1 MKKKTKMKM
10 NTKKLIGGG
19 GKTPKPGMFRRALTK
34 LMPTK
39 TRTTKAGNSGTDAA
53 APKERPTSGAAAKTN
68 KTSNTGGPEKTKANT
83 GGPEKTKVLNAPAGP
98 PKGVAA
104 AAAAPALAA
113 PPKVAAAAAA
123 AASTPAMP
131 KPGAAPVVEKI
142 AVAPATVAAEKTQKK
157 GIVSKAQ
164 GMFAAVKAGGMGA
177 VMGKVSGLLGPLQAT
192 LSKGIAGA
200 KPLVTK
206 LIKAIPTPMLK
217 ALLPPGTPVRL
228 VKMFPGMAT
237 SIALK
242 FMPGD
247 MKKQIN
253 SVIKPMGKTL
263 KSGVTKVGSKVKGAA
278 KSVKKAAPKSFANAA
293 SKIVKA
299 GTSAKSGLSGVASA
313 VTSKMGSAKSGLSG
327 IASAVTSKMGSAKSG
342 LSGLSGAVSAVTSK
356 MGSAKSGL
364 SGAVSA
370 VTSKMGSAKSGKKGT
385 EKSSNT
391 GTEKPSK
398 MKSIKTGIS
407 KASNFITGP
416 LRRTYRLLT

>member
-10 NTKKLIGGG
+10 KLKMNTKKLVGGG
-19 GKTPKPGMFRRALTK
+19 QPKAEKKPGFFKRTLGKALGAFK
-34 LMPTK
+34 KPKIGTK
-39 TRTTKAGNSGTDAA
+39 TGNSGTDAA

-83 GGPEKTKVLNAPAGP
+83 GGPEKTKVLNAPAG
-98 PKGVAA
+98 
-104 AAAAPALAA
+104 

-342 LSGLSGAVSAVTSK
+342 
-356 MGSAKSGL
+356 
-364 SGAVSA
+364 
-370 VTSKMGSAKSGKKGT
+370 
-385 EKSSNT
+385 NT
-391 GTEKPSK
+391 GTE
-398 MKSIKTGIS
+398 
-407 KASNFITGP
+407 
-416 LRRTYRLLT
+416 

>member
-10 NTKKLIGGG
+10 KIKLKMNTKKFVGGG
-19 GKTPKPGMFRRALTK
+19 QPKTPKPGMFKRALLK

-39 TRTTKAGNSGTDAA
+39 TRTTKAGNSGADAA

-68 KTSNTGGPEKTKANT
+68 KTGNAAEKTKANT

-98 PKGVAA
+98 PKVAA
-104 AAAAPALAA
+104 AAAAAAAAPVVLAA
-113 PPKVAAAAAA
+113 PPKVAAVKAAEE
-123 AASTPAMP
+123 STPAMP
-131 KPGAAPVVEKI
+131 KPGAAPVVEK
-142 AVAPATVAAEKTQKK
+142 AVAAPATVAGEVKQTK
-157 GIVSKAQ
+157 GIVAKAQ

-192 LSKGIAGA
+192 LSKGVAGA
-200 KPLVTK
+200 KPLITK
-206 LIKAIPTPMLK
+206 IIKAMPTPMLK

-228 VKMFPGMAT
+228 LKMFPGMAT

-263 KSGVTKVGSKVKGAA
+263 KSGVNKVGSKVKGAA
-278 KSVKKAAPKSFANAA
+278 KSVKKAAPKSFGNAA

-313 VTSKMGSAKSGLSG
+313 VTSKMGAAKGMVSGLF
-327 IASAVTSKMGSAKSG
+327 SKGSF
-342 LSGLSGAVSAVTSK
+342 
-356 MGSAKSGL
+356 GS
-364 SGAVSA
+364 
-370 VTSKMGSAKSGKKGT
+370 
-385 EKSSNT
+385 SSSST
-391 GTEKPSK
+391 
-398 MKSIKTGIS
+398 
-407 KASNFITGP
+407 
-416 LRRTYRLLT
+416 